1 MSLYSACIRCIVII
15 IIFVLNQWN
24 GFFINKSR
32 VFHFIFSVY
41 CPFFGCIVFTNPVS
55 HNAGKAVY
63 ISESG
68 LYSLVLKSRLPAAK
82 SFRKWV
88 KTEFPRVKK
97 VWKAWGLVQK
107 EEDKIWKQVGI
118 KLDADKKERFCVKD
132 VYDILEF
139 KNTNQ
144 TLLDRVKQAYKSDLR
159 SLVVAGKVPANPV
172 S

>member
-1 MSLYSACIRCIVII
+1 M
-15 IIFVLNQWN
+15 
-24 GFFINKSR
+24 KS
-32 VFHFIFSVY
+32 
-41 CPFFGCIVFTNPVS
+41 
-55 HNAGKAVY
+55 
-63 ISESG
+63 
-68 LYSLVLKSRLPAAK
+68 
-82 SFRKWV
+82 
-88 KTEFPRVKK
+88 EFPRVKE
-97 VWKAWGLVQK
+97 VWKAWDLVQK